1 MKALTLIPIAA
12 LTLCTTFAY
21 AGDNADTSTT
31 ASDSNAAMT
40 SDAVGG
46 TSVGSSG
53 SGAFHGKTRAEV
65 KQELQRA
72 QQDGT
77 LERALRRAVSRCTGL
92 GYGARRTA
100 SRV

>member
-1 MKALTLIPIAA
+1 MKALILIPIAA
-12 LTLCTTFAY
+12 LTLCTTLAY
-21 AGDNADTSTT
+21 AGDNTDISST

-46 TSVGSSG
+46 TPGGGSM
-53 SGAFHGKTRAEV
+53 SGAPLGKTRAEV

-77 LERALRRAVSRCTGL
+77 LDRLNAL
-92 GYGARRTA
+92 YGGQ
-100 SRV
+100 